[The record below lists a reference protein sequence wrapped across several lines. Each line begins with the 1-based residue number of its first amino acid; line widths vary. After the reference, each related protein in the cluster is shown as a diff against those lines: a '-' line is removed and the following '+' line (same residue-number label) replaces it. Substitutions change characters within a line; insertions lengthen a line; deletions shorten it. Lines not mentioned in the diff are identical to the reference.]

1 MKGLSGVLVL
11 LGFVFLIV
19 AVFVRVA
26 WVPLVISGQPIKASS
41 LLILANTSFILA
53 LLFKKG

>member
-1 MKGLSGVLVL
+1 MKGLSGIMVL

-26 WVPLVISGQPIKASS
+26 WFPLVISGQPIRASS

-53 LLFKKG
+53 LLFKKD